1 PVYQPTCFGTN
12 AAHIYNPRVL
22 SPIPCI
28 LLSCSIEVLRSR
40 RNLPSPLKW
49 NQSITLQLET
59 LCQRSPVNMATNE
72 DQNKAPVDQVEH
84 APAHQETA
92 THRRDAAAELLG
104 KSGASPEDRVVVT
117 PADNA
122 RVLRKIDLVILPL
135 MLFVYFLQGIDKSTL
150 AYASVFGLIEDT
162 RLVGDQYSW
171 LGSVVYLAQLVMQ
184 FPLAWLL
191 VKLPVGK
198 FTSCMVAFWGIT
210 LSCMAAAHN
219 FGGLLAAR
227 LFLGAFESSVA
238 PAFVGITQMWW
249 RRREQTLRISYWY
262 AMNGFTNMF
271 GSLITY
277 GLGHIS
283 SPLKEYQIIFIFFG
297 IITVVFSVIMF
308 LYMPDSPVEAKFL
321 NDHDKLIAIE
331 RLRMNQQG
339 VMSREWRWDHFRESM
354 LDIKTWCWFSLVF
367 SISIPSG
374 GISTFGPLIIKSFGF
389 DSFQTIL
396 FNIPFGFVQ
405 LVATVG
411 GSWIATKIHKKG
423 PVIAGLC
430 VPPIAGCVM
439 LMVLPTSGQQAARLV
454 GYYLISVYPGI
465 TPLIYSWS
473 AANTAGDTKRKC
485 TSAVLFI
492 GQSVGN
498 VVGPLLYKP
507 AEAPRYTRGLTSNL
521 VLYCVIVVLV
531 VLVSLYLAFLNRSHS
546 KRRVAMGKSAVIIDT
561 SLFSA
566 AEAEKAKQEQ
576 AAQIAG
582 DNGHE
587 MAAAGEEQ
595 AEENVGARAFDNLT
609 DLENEEFVFVF

>member
-1 PVYQPTCFGTN
+1 MAFLT
-12 AAHIYNPRVL
+12 RL
-22 SPIPCI
+22 SIPQFSWTSWTRPNSELEP
-28 LLSCSIEVLRSR
+28 LLHEETSGHSR
-40 RNLPSPLKW
+40 DYDDDDDTG
-49 NQSITLQLET
+49 I
-59 LCQRSPVNMATNE
+59 MATND
-72 DQNKAPVDQVEH
+72 DQNKPPVDQVEN
-84 APAHQETA
+84 ARPADA
-92 THRRDAAAELLG
+92 NHRRDAAADLLG
-104 KSGASPEDRVVVT
+104 KSGTSPEHRVVVT
-117 PADNA
+117 AEDDKN
-122 RVLRKIDLVILPL
+122 VLRRIDLVILPL

-150 AYASVFGLIEDT
+150 AYASVFGLIKDT
-162 RLVGDQYSW
+162 NLVGDQYSW

-191 VKLPVGK
+191 VKLPIGK
-198 FTSCMVAFWGIT
+198 FTSCMVAFWGVT

-227 LFLGAFESSVA
+227 AFLGAFESSVA
-238 PAFVGITQMWW
+238 PAFVAITQMWW

-283 SPLKEYQIIFIFFG
+283 SPLKEYQIIFMFFG
-297 IITVVFSVIMF
+297 IITVVFSFVMF
-308 LYMPDSPVEAKFL
+308 LFMPDSPVEAKFL
-321 NDHDKLIAIE
+321 NDHQKVIAIE

-339 VMSREWRWDHFRESM
+339 VMSREWRWDHLWES
-354 LDIKTWCWFSLVF
+354 LKDVKTWIWFSLVF

-374 GISTFGPLIIKSFGF
+374 GISTFGPLIVQSFGF

-405 LVATVG
+405 LVSTVG
-411 GSWIATKIHKKG
+411 GSWIATKFHKKG
-423 PVIAGLC
+423 PVIVGLC
-430 VPPIAGCVM
+430 IPPIIGCVM
-439 LMVLPTSGQQAARLV
+439 LMVLPNSASKRAARLV

-485 TSAVLFI
+485 TSAALFI

-498 VVGPLLYKP
+498 VIGPLLYKP
-507 AEAPRYTRGLTSNL
+507 SEAPKYTRGLTSNL
-521 VLYCVIVVLV
+521 ALYCVIIVLV
-531 VLVSLYLAFLNRSHS
+531 GLASVYLAWLNKSHS

-566 AEAEKAKQEQ
+566 EEAERMQQ
-576 AAQIAG
+576 AGQPAG
-582 DNGHE
+582 GDGHE
-587 MAAAGEEQ
+587 MAAPGEDGAGD
-595 AEENVGARAFDNLT
+595 VGARAFDNLT
-609 DLENEEFVFVF
+609 DLQNEEFVFVF

>member
-1 PVYQPTCFGTN
+1 M
-12 AAHIYNPRVL
+12 A
-22 SPIPCI
+22 
-28 LLSCSIEVLRSR
+28 
-40 RNLPSPLKW
+40 
-49 NQSITLQLET
+49 
-59 LCQRSPVNMATNE
+59 ATND

-84 APAHQETA
+84 VQPANA
-92 THRRDAAAELLG
+92 NHRRDAAAELLG
-104 KSGASPEDRVVVT
+104 KSGSSPEHRIVVT
-117 PADNA
+117 ADDNK
-122 RVLRKIDLVILPL
+122 RVLRRIDMVILPL

-162 RLVGDQYSW
+162 GLVGDQYSW

-191 VKLPVGK
+191 VKLPIGK
-198 FTSCMVAFWGIT
+198 FTSCMVAFWGVT

-219 FGGLLAAR
+219 FGGLLTAR
-227 LFLGAFESSVA
+227 FFLGAFEASVA
-238 PAFVGITQMWW
+238 PSFVAITQMWW

-283 SPLKEYQIIFIFFG
+283 SKLKEYQVQPSIRHTYIIRANSKHKIIFLFFG
-297 IITVVFSVIMF
+297 VITVAFSIVMF

-321 NDHDKLIAIE
+321 NDHDKVIAVE

-339 VMSREWRWDHFRESM
+339 VMSREWRWDHLWES
-354 LDIKTWCWFSLVF
+354 LRDPKTWIWFALIF

-374 GISTFGPLIIKSFGF
+374 GISTFGPLIVKSFGF

-396 FNIPFGFVQ
+396 FNIPFGAVQ
-405 LVATVG
+405 LIATVG
-411 GSWIATKIHKKG
+411 GSWVATKIHKKG
-423 PVIAGLC
+423 PVIAALC

-439 LMVLPTSGQQAARLV
+439 LMVLPNTTGQRAARLA

-465 TPLIYSWS
+465 SPLIYSWS

-485 TSAVLFI
+485 TSATLFI

-507 AEAPRYTRGLTSNL
+507 SEAPKYSRGLSSNL
-521 VLYCVIVVLV
+521 ALYCVIILLV
-531 VLVSLYLAFLNRSHS
+531 ALASVYLAFLNKSHS

-566 AEAEKAKQEQ
+566 EEAERMRQ
-576 AAQIAG
+576 AGQPAG
-582 DNGHE
+582 SDGHE
-587 MAAAGEEQ
+587 MAAPGEDAQ
-595 AEENVGARAFDNLT
+595 VDVGARAFDNLT
-609 DLENEEFVFVF
+609 DLQNEEFVFVF

>member
-1 PVYQPTCFGTN
+1 
-12 AAHIYNPRVL
+12 
-22 SPIPCI
+22 
-28 LLSCSIEVLRSR
+28 
-40 RNLPSPLKW
+40 
-49 NQSITLQLET
+49 
-59 LCQRSPVNMATNE
+59 MATNE

-84 APAHQETA
+84 VPAHQETT

-104 KSGASPEDRVVVT
+104 KSGASPEDRVVVM

-162 RLVGDQYSW
+162 GLVGDQYSW

-191 VKLPVGK
+191 VKLPVSK
-198 FTSCMVAFWGIT
+198 FTSYM
-210 LSCMAAAHN
+210 
-219 FGGLLAAR
+219 
-227 LFLGAFESSVA
+227 
-238 PAFVGITQMWW
+238 
-249 RRREQTLRISYWY
+249 Y

-297 IITVVFSVIMF
+297 IITVVFSIIMF

-339 VMSREWRWDHFRESM
+339 VMSREWRWDHFKESIG
-354 LDIKTWCWFSLVF
+354 DIKTWCWFSLIF

-430 VPPIAGCVM
+430 IPPIAGCVM
-439 LMVLPTSGQQAARLV
+439 LMVLPTSGQQAARLA
-454 GYYLISVYPGI
+454 GYYLISIYPGI

-473 AANTAGDTKRKC
+473 ATNTAGDTKRKC

-492 GQSVGN
+492 GQSVSN
-498 VVGPLLYKP
+498 VVGPLLYKS
-507 AEAPRYTRGLTSNL
+507 AKAPRYTRGLTSNL
-521 VLYCVIVVLV
+521 VLYYVIVVLV
-531 VLVSLYLAFLNRSHS
+531 VLISLYLAFLNRSHS
-546 KRRVAMGKSAVIIDT
+546 KRRVAIGKSAIIIDT
-561 SLFSA
+561 SLFSTA
-566 AEAEKAKQEQ
+566 KAEKAKREQ
-576 AAQIAG
+576 AAQAAR
-582 DNGHE
+582 DNRHK
-587 MAAAGEEQ
+587 MATAGEEQ
-595 AEENVGARAFDNLT
+595 AKENVGARAFDNLT

>member
-1 PVYQPTCFGTN
+1 MP
-12 AAHIYNPRVL
+12 AA
-22 SPIPCI
+22 
-28 LLSCSIEVLRSR
+28 
-40 RNLPSPLKW
+40 
-49 NQSITLQLET
+49 
-59 LCQRSPVNMATNE
+59 E
-72 DQNKAPVDQVEH
+72 DPNKTPVDQVEH
-84 APAHQETA
+84 APAHPA
-92 THRRDAAAELLG
+92 NHRRDAAAELLG
-104 KSGASPEDRVVVT
+104 KSGASPEDRVAVT
-117 PADNA
+117 PADDA
-122 RVLRKIDLVILPL
+122 RVLRRIDLVILPL

-150 AYASVFGLIEDT
+150 AYASVFGLIRDT
-162 RLVGDQYSW
+162 GLVGDQYSW

-191 VKLPVGK
+191 VKLPIGK
-198 FTSCMVAFWGIT
+198 FTSAMVAFWGIT

-227 LFLGAFESSVA
+227 FFLGVFEASVA
-238 PAFVGITQMWW
+238 PSFVAITQMWW

-283 SPLKEYQIIFIFFG
+283 SPLKEYQIIFMFFG
-297 IITVVFSVIMF
+297 IITVVFSAVMF

-339 VMSREWRWDHFRESM
+339 VMSREWRWDHLKESL
-354 LDIKTWCWFSLVF
+354 LDIKTWFWFALVF

-374 GISTFGPLIIKSFGF
+374 GISTFGPLIVKSFGF

-405 LVATVG
+405 LVSTVG

-430 VPPIAGCVM
+430 IPPIAGCVM
-439 LMVLPTSGQQAARLV
+439 LMVLPTAGQQAARLT

-485 TSAVLFI
+485 TSAFLFV

-498 VVGPLLYKP
+498 VIGPLLYKP

-521 VLYCVIVVLV
+521 ALYCVIVVLV
-531 VLVSLYLAFLNRSHS
+531 AATSLYLAFLNRSHS
-546 KRRVAMGKSAVIIDT
+546 RRRVAMGKSAVILDT
-561 SLFSA
+561 SLYSA
-566 AEAEKAKQEQ
+566 VEAEKMQRDQ
-576 AAQIAG
+576 AAAAAG
-582 DNGHE
+582 RQAGEEGHE
-587 MAAAGEEQ
+587 MAVAGEENAQ
-595 AEENVGARAFDNLT
+595 EDVGARAFDNLT

>member
-1 PVYQPTCFGTN
+1 
-12 AAHIYNPRVL
+12 
-22 SPIPCI
+22 
-28 LLSCSIEVLRSR
+28 
-40 RNLPSPLKW
+40 
-49 NQSITLQLET
+49 
-59 LCQRSPVNMATNE
+59 MATNE

-84 APAHQETA
+84 APAHQETT

-122 RVLRKIDLVILPL
+122 RVLRKIKLVILPL

-150 AYASVFGLIEDT
+150 AYASIFGLIEDT
-162 RLVGDQYSW
+162 GLVGDQYSW

-191 VKLPVGK
+191 VKWPVGK

-210 LSCMAAAHN
+210 LSCMAAAAHN
-219 FGGLLAAR
+219 FGGLLTAR

-297 IITVVFSVIMF
+297 IITVVFSIIMF

-339 VMSREWRWDHFRESM
+339 VMSREWRWDHFKESI

-367 SISIPSG
+367 SIS
-374 GISTFGPLIIKSFGF
+374 
-389 DSFQTIL
+389 
-396 FNIPFGFVQ
+396 
-405 LVATVG
+405 
-411 GSWIATKIHKKG
+411 
-423 PVIAGLC
+423 
-430 VPPIAGCVM
+430 
-439 LMVLPTSGQQAARLV
+439 
-454 GYYLISVYPGI
+454 
-465 TPLIYSWS
+465 
-473 AANTAGDTKRKC
+473 
-485 TSAVLFI
+485 
-492 GQSVGN
+492 
-498 VVGPLLYKP
+498 
-507 AEAPRYTRGLTSNL
+507 
-521 VLYCVIVVLV
+521 
-531 VLVSLYLAFLNRSHS
+531 
-546 KRRVAMGKSAVIIDT
+546 
-561 SLFSA
+561 
-566 AEAEKAKQEQ
+566 
-576 AAQIAG
+576 
-582 DNGHE
+582 
-587 MAAAGEEQ
+587 
-595 AEENVGARAFDNLT
+595 
-609 DLENEEFVFVF
+609 

>member
-1 PVYQPTCFGTN
+1 
-12 AAHIYNPRVL
+12 
-22 SPIPCI
+22 
-28 LLSCSIEVLRSR
+28 
-40 RNLPSPLKW
+40 
-49 NQSITLQLET
+49 
-59 LCQRSPVNMATNE
+59 MATTE
-72 DQNKAPVDQVEH
+72 DTSKTPVDQVEH
-84 APAHQETA
+84 APVQPA
-92 THRRDAAAELLG
+92 HRRDAAAELLG

-122 RVLRKIDLVILPL
+122 RVLRRIDMVILPL

-150 AYASVFGLIEDT
+150 AYASVFGLIQDT
-162 RLVGDQYSW
+162 NLVGDQYSW

-191 VKLPVGK
+191 VKLPIGK
-198 FTSCMVAFWGIT
+198 FTSCMVAFWGVT

-219 FGGLLAAR
+219 FGGLMAAR
-227 LFLGAFESSVA
+227 FFLGAFEASVA
-238 PAFVGITQMWW
+238 PSFVAITQMWW

-283 SPLKEYQIIFIFFG
+283 SSLKEYQIIFMFFG
-297 IITVVFSVIMF
+297 IITVVFSIVMF
-308 LYMPDSPVEAKFL
+308 IYMPDSPVEARFL
-321 NDHDKLIAIE
+321 DDHDKVIAIE

-339 VMSREWRWDHFRESM
+339 VMSREWRWDHLKESL
-354 LDIKTWCWFSLVF
+354 LDLKTWCWFFLVF

-374 GISTFGPLIIKSFGF
+374 GISTFGPLIVKSFGF
-389 DSFQTIL
+389 NSFQTIL

-405 LVATVG
+405 LVSTVG
-411 GSWIATKIHKKG
+411 GSWIATRIHKKG

-430 VPPIAGCVM
+430 VPPIIGCVM
-439 LMVLPTSGQQAARLV
+439 LMVLPTHGSKAARLI

-485 TSAVLFI
+485 TSGFLFV

-498 VVGPLLYKP
+498 IIGPLLYKP
-507 AEAPRYTRGLTSNL
+507 SESPKYTRGLTSNL
-521 VLYCVIVVLV
+521 ALYCVIVVLV
-531 VLVSLYLAFLNRSHS
+531 ITTSLYLAFLNRSHS

-561 SLFSA
+561 SLLSS
-566 AEAEKAKQEQ
+566 AEAEKMKQEQ
-576 AAQIAG
+576 AAGQAG
-582 DNGHE
+582 DAGHE
-587 MAAAGEEQ
+587 MAASGEE
-595 AEENVGARAFDNLT
+595 NVPDDVGARAFDNLT
-609 DLENEEFVFVF
+609 DLENEEFCFVF

>member
-1 PVYQPTCFGTN
+1 MS
-12 AAHIYNPRVL
+12 AAENP
-22 SPIPCI
+22 
-28 LLSCSIEVLRSR
+28 
-40 RNLPSPLKW
+40 
-49 NQSITLQLET
+49 
-59 LCQRSPVNMATNE
+59 
-72 DQNKAPVDQVEH
+72 NKTPVDQVEH
-84 APAHQETA
+84 APAHPA
-92 THRRDAAAELLG
+92 NHRRDAAAELLG
-104 KSGASPEDRVVVT
+104 KSGASPEDRVAVT
-117 PADNA
+117 PADDA
-122 RVLRKIDLVILPL
+122 RVLRRIDLVILPL

-150 AYASVFGLIEDT
+150 AYASVFGLIRDT
-162 RLVGDQYSW
+162 GLVGHQYGW

-191 VKLPVGK
+191 VKLPIGK
-198 FTSCMVAFWGIT
+198 FTSAMVAFWGVT

-227 LFLGAFESSVA
+227 FFLGVFETSVA
-238 PAFVGITQMWW
+238 PSFVAITQMWW

-283 SPLKEYQIIFIFFG
+283 SPLKEYQIIFMFFG
-297 IITVVFSVIMF
+297 IITVVFSAVMF

-339 VMSREWRWDHFRESM
+339 VMSREWRWDHLKESL
-354 LDIKTWCWFSLVF
+354 LDIKTWFWFALVF

-374 GISTFGPLIIKSFGF
+374 GISTFGPLIVKSFGF
-389 DSFQTIL
+389 DSFQAIL

-405 LVATVG
+405 LVSTVG
-411 GSWIATKIHKKG
+411 GSWIATRIHKKG

-430 VPPIAGCVM
+430 IPPIAGCVM
-439 LMVLPTSGQQAARLV
+439 LMVLPTAGQQAARLT

-485 TSAVLFI
+485 TSAFLFV

-521 VLYCVIVVLV
+521 ALYCVIVVLV
-531 VLVSLYLAFLNRSHS
+531 AATSLYIAFLNRSHS
-546 KRRVAMGKSAVIIDT
+546 RRRVAMGKSAVILDT
-561 SLFSA
+561 SLYSA
-566 AEAEKAKQEQ
+566 VKTEKMQRDQ
-576 AAQIAG
+576 AAAAGRRAG
-582 DNGHE
+582 DEGDE
-587 MAAAGEEQ
+587 MAAAGEGNAQED
-595 AEENVGARAFDNLT
+595 VGARAFDNLT

>member
-1 PVYQPTCFGTN
+1 
-12 AAHIYNPRVL
+12 
-22 SPIPCI
+22 
-28 LLSCSIEVLRSR
+28 
-40 RNLPSPLKW
+40 
-49 NQSITLQLET
+49 
-59 LCQRSPVNMATNE
+59 MATTE
-72 DQNKAPVDQVEH
+72 EANKTPVDQVEH
-84 APAHQETA
+84 APPQPPSNN
-92 THRRDAAAELLG
+92 HRRDAAADLLG

-117 PADNA
+117 PADNS
-122 RVLRKIDLVILPL
+122 RVLRRIDLIILPL

-162 RLVGDQYSW
+162 NLVGDQYSW

-191 VKLPVGK
+191 VKLPIGK
-198 FTSCMVAFWGIT
+198 FTSCMVAFWGVT

-219 FGGLLAAR
+219 FGGLLSAR
-227 LFLGAFESSVA
+227 FFLGAFEASVA
-238 PAFVGITQMWW
+238 PSFVAITQMWW

-283 SPLKEYQIIFIFFG
+283 SPLKEYQIIFLFFG
-297 IITVVFSVIMF
+297 IITVVFSVVMF

-339 VMSREWRWDHFRESM
+339 VMSREWRWDHLKESM
-354 LDIKTWCWFSLVF
+354 LDIKTWFWFSLVF
-367 SISIPSG
+367 AISIPSG
-374 GISTFGPLIIKSFGF
+374 GISTFGPLIVKSFGF

-405 LVATVG
+405 LVSTVG

-430 VPPIAGCVM
+430 VPPIVGCVM
-439 LMVLPTSGQQAARLV
+439 LMVLPNTAGRRAARLG

-485 TSAVLFI
+485 TSAALFV

-507 AEAPRYTRGLTSNL
+507 AEAPKYTRGLTSNL
-521 VLYCVIVVLV
+521 VLYCVIVMLV
-531 VLVSLYLAFLNRSHS
+531 VATSLYLAFLNRSHS

-566 AEAEKAKQEQ
+566 EEAEKMKQAGQ
-576 AAQIAG
+576 STG

-587 MAAAGEEQ
+587 LTTSGEENVQ
-595 AEENVGARAFDNLT
+595 DNVGARAFDNLT

>member
-1 PVYQPTCFGTN
+1 
-12 AAHIYNPRVL
+12 
-22 SPIPCI
+22 
-28 LLSCSIEVLRSR
+28 
-40 RNLPSPLKW
+40 
-49 NQSITLQLET
+49 
-59 LCQRSPVNMATNE
+59 MATNE
-72 DQNKAPVDQVEH
+72 DQNKAPVDQVEQ
-84 APAHQETA
+84 APAHQETT

-104 KSGASPEDRVVVT
+104 KSGASREDRVVVT

-162 RLVGDQYSW
+162 GLVRDQYSW

-198 FTSCMVAFWGIT
+198 FTSCMVP
-210 LSCMAAAHN
+210 
-219 FGGLLAAR
+219 FGASPCLAWR
-227 LFLGAFESSVA
+227 QRTIL
-238 PAFVGITQMWW
+238 MWW
-249 RRREQTLRISYWY
+249 WRREQTLRISYWY

-297 IITVVFSVIMF
+297 IITVVFSIIMF
-308 LYMPDSPVEAKFL
+308 LHMPDSPVEARFL

-339 VMSREWRWDHFRESM
+339 VVSREWRWDHFKESI

-430 VPPIAGCVM
+430 IPTIAGCVM

-465 TPLIYSWS
+465 TPLVYSWS
-473 AANTAGDTKRKC
+473 AANTAGDTKRKG

-492 GQSVGN
+492 GESVGN

-507 AEAPRYTRGLTSNL
+507 AEAPWYTRGLTSNF
-521 VLYCVIVVLV
+521 VLYCVIVILV

-566 AEAEKAKQEQ
+566 AEAEKAKQQQ
-576 AAQIAG
+576 AAQAVG

-609 DLENEEFVFVF
+609 DLENEEFVFVFKQLVCRKTFWYRRNDTICTKGMLSQQVDHFQ

>member
-1 PVYQPTCFGTN
+1 
-12 AAHIYNPRVL
+12 
-22 SPIPCI
+22 
-28 LLSCSIEVLRSR
+28 
-40 RNLPSPLKW
+40 
-49 NQSITLQLET
+49 
-59 LCQRSPVNMATNE
+59 MATTTE
-72 DQNKAPVDQVEH
+72 DTSKTPVDQVEH
-84 APAHQETA
+84 APVQPA
-92 THRRDAAAELLG
+92 HRRDAAAELLG
-104 KSGASPEDRVVVT
+104 KAGASPEDRVVVT

-122 RVLRKIDLVILPL
+122 RVLRRIDMVILPL

-150 AYASVFGLIEDT
+150 AYASVFGLIQDT
-162 RLVGDQYSW
+162 NLVGDQYSW

-191 VKLPVGK
+191 VKLPIGK
-198 FTSCMVAFWGIT
+198 FTSCMVAFWGVT

-219 FGGLLAAR
+219 FGGLMTAR
-227 LFLGAFESSVA
+227 FFLGAFEASVA
-238 PAFVGITQMWW
+238 PSFVAITQMWW

-283 SPLKEYQIIFIFFG
+283 SPLKEYQIIFMFFG
-297 IITVVFSVIMF
+297 IITVVFSVVMF
-308 LYMPDSPVEAKFL
+308 IFMPDSPVEAKFL
-321 NDHDKLIAIE
+321 KEHDKLIAIE

-339 VMSREWRWDHFRESM
+339 VMSREWRWDHLKESL
-354 LDIKTWCWFSLVF
+354 LDVKTWCWFFLVF

-374 GISTFGPLIIKSFGF
+374 GISTFGPLIVKSFGF

-405 LVATVG
+405 LVSTVG

-430 VPPIAGCVM
+430 VPPIVGCVV
-439 LMVLPTSGQQAARLV
+439 LLVLPTTGQKAARLI

-485 TSAVLFI
+485 TSAFLFV

-498 VVGPLLYKP
+498 IVGPLLYKP
-507 AEAPRYTRGLTSNL
+507 SESPKYTRGLTSNL
-521 VLYCVIVVLV
+521 ALYCVIVVLV
-531 VLVSLYLAFLNRSHS
+531 ITTSLYLAFLNRSHS
-546 KRRVAMGKSAVIIDT
+546 KRRVAMGKSAVIVDT
-561 SLFSA
+561 SLLSA
-566 AEAEKAKQEQ
+566 AEAEKMKQDQ
-576 AAQIAG
+576 AASKTGEA
-582 DNGHE
+582 GHE
-587 MAAAGEEQ
+587 MGASGEEPVP
-595 AEENVGARAFDNLT
+595 EDVGARAFDDLT
-609 DLENEEFVFVF
+609 DLENEEFCFVF

>member
-1 PVYQPTCFGTN
+1 MSTSISRPSVPRFFSHLARPAPELEPLLQTDDDGT
-12 AAHIYNPRVL
+12 
-22 SPIPCI
+22 
-28 LLSCSIEVLRSR
+28 
-40 RNLPSPLKW
+40 
-49 NQSITLQLET
+49 
-59 LCQRSPVNMATNE
+59 MATT
-72 DQNKAPVDQVEH
+72 DDSNKPPVDQVEH
-84 APAHQETA
+84 AQPPNPN
-92 THRRDAAAELLG
+92 HRRDAAAELLG
-104 KSGASPEDRVVVT
+104 KSGTSPEHRVVVT
-117 PADNA
+117 ADDDK
-122 RVLRKIDLVILPL
+122 RVLRKIDMVILPL

-162 RLVGDQYSW
+162 GLVGDQYSW

-184 FPLAWLL
+184 FPLAWAL
-191 VKLPVGK
+191 VKLPIGK
-198 FTSCMVAFWGIT
+198 FTSCMVAFWGVT

-227 LFLGAFESSVA
+227 FFLGTFEASVA
-238 PAFVGITQMWW
+238 PSFVAITQMWW

-283 SPLKEYQIIFIFFG
+283 SKLKEYQIIFLFFG
-297 IITVVFSVIMF
+297 VITVAFSVLMF
-308 LYMPDSPVEAKFL
+308 FYMPDSPVEAKFL
-321 NDHDKLIAIE
+321 NDHDKVIAVE

-339 VMSREWRWDHFRESM
+339 VMSREWRWDHLWES
-354 LDIKTWCWFSLVF
+354 LRDPKTWIWFALVF

-374 GISTFGPLIIKSFGF
+374 GISTFGPLIVKSFGF

-396 FNIPFGFVQ
+396 FNIPFGAVQ
-405 LVATVG
+405 LVSTVG

-430 VPPIAGCVM
+430 VPPIVGCVM
-439 LMVLPTSGQQAARLV
+439 LMVLPNSASKRAARLV

-485 TSAVLFI
+485 TSAALFV

-507 AEAPRYTRGLTSNL
+507 SEAPQYARGLRSNL
-521 VLYCVIVVLV
+521 ALYCLIIVMVGAT
-531 VLVSLYLAFLNRSHS
+531 SAYLAFLNKSHS

-566 AEAEKAKQEQ
+566 AEAERMQ
-576 AAQIAG
+576 AAGQLTGTG
-582 DNGHE
+582 DGQE
-587 MAAAGEEQ
+587 MAAAGDEGTT
-595 AEENVGARAFDNLT
+595 AGDVGARAFENLT
-609 DLENEEFVFVF
+609 DLQNEEFVFVF

>member
-1 PVYQPTCFGTN
+1 MPTT
-12 AAHIYNPRVL
+12 
-22 SPIPCI
+22 
-28 LLSCSIEVLRSR
+28 ED
-40 RNLPSPLKW
+40 PSK
-49 NQSITLQLET
+49 
-59 LCQRSPVNMATNE
+59 V
-72 DQNKAPVDQVEH
+72 PVDQVEH
-84 APAHQETA
+84 APVQPA

-122 RVLRKIDLVILPL
+122 RVLRRIDLVILPL

-150 AYASVFGLIEDT
+150 AYASVFGLIQDT
-162 RLVGDQYSW
+162 NLVGDQYSW

-191 VKLPVGK
+191 VKLPIGK
-198 FTSCMVAFWGIT
+198 FTSCMVAFWGVT

-219 FGGLLAAR
+219 FGGLLTAR
-227 LFLGAFESSVA
+227 FFLGAFEASVA
-238 PAFVGITQMWW
+238 PSFVAITQMWW

-283 SPLKEYQIIFIFFG
+283 SPLKEYQVCLSSLPCWIHPDIKQIIFMFFG
-297 IITVVFSVIMF
+297 IITVVFSVVMF

-339 VMSREWRWDHFRESM
+339 VMSREWRWDHLKESL
-354 LDIKTWCWFSLVF
+354 LDIKTWCWFFLVF

-374 GISTFGPLIIKSFGF
+374 GISTFGPLIVKSFGF

-405 LVATVG
+405 LVSTVG

-430 VPPIAGCVM
+430 VPPIVGCVM
-439 LMVLPTSGQQAARLV
+439 LMVLPTTGQQAARLV

-485 TSAVLFI
+485 TSAFLFV

-521 VLYCVIVVLV
+521 ALYCVIVVLV
-531 VLVSLYLAFLNRSHS
+531 VATSLYLVFLNRSHS
-546 KRRVAMGKSAVIIDT
+546 KRRVAMGKSAVIVDT

-566 AEAEKAKQEQ
+566 AEAEKMKQDQ
-576 AAQIAG
+576 AASRTAG
-582 DNGHE
+582 DNEHE
-587 MAAAGEEQ
+587 MTTPG
-595 AEENVGARAFDNLT
+595 EENVQEDIGARAFDNLT

>member
-1 PVYQPTCFGTN
+1 MP
-12 AAHIYNPRVL
+12 AA
-22 SPIPCI
+22 
-28 LLSCSIEVLRSR
+28 
-40 RNLPSPLKW
+40 
-49 NQSITLQLET
+49 
-59 LCQRSPVNMATNE
+59 E
-72 DQNKAPVDQVEH
+72 DPNKTPVDQVEH
-84 APAHQETA
+84 APAHPA
-92 THRRDAAAELLG
+92 NHRRDAAAELLG
-104 KSGASPEDRVVVT
+104 KSGASPEDRVAVT
-117 PADNA
+117 PADDA
-122 RVLRKIDLVILPL
+122 RVLRRIDLVILPL

-150 AYASVFGLIEDT
+150 AYASVFGLIRDT
-162 RLVGDQYSW
+162 GLVGDQYSW

-191 VKLPVGK
+191 VKLPIGK
-198 FTSCMVAFWGIT
+198 FTSAMVAFWGIT

-227 LFLGAFESSVA
+227 FFLGVFEASVA
-238 PAFVGITQMWW
+238 PSFVAITQMWW

-283 SPLKEYQIIFIFFG
+283 SPLKEYQIIFMFFG
-297 IITVVFSVIMF
+297 IITVVFSAVMF

-339 VMSREWRWDHFRESM
+339 VMSREWRWDHLKESL
-354 LDIKTWCWFSLVF
+354 LDIKTWFWFALVF

-374 GISTFGPLIIKSFGF
+374 GISTFGPLIVKSFGF

-405 LVATVG
+405 LVSTVG

-430 VPPIAGCVM
+430 IPPIAGCVM
-439 LMVLPTSGQQAARLV
+439 LMVLPTAGQQAARLT

-485 TSAVLFI
+485 TSAFLFV

-498 VVGPLLYKP
+498 VIGPLLYKP

-521 VLYCVIVVLV
+521 ALYCVIVVLV
-531 VLVSLYLAFLNRSHS
+531 AATSLYLAFLNRSHS
-546 KRRVAMGKSAVIIDT
+546 RRRVAMGKSAVILDT
-561 SLFSA
+561 SLYSA
-566 AEAEKAKQEQ
+566 VEAEKMQRDQ
-576 AAQIAG
+576 AAAAAG
-582 DNGHE
+582 RQAGEEGHE
-587 MAAAGEEQ
+587 MAAAGEENAQ
-595 AEENVGARAFDNLT
+595 EDVGARAFDNLT

>member
-1 PVYQPTCFGTN
+1 
-12 AAHIYNPRVL
+12 
-22 SPIPCI
+22 
-28 LLSCSIEVLRSR
+28 
-40 RNLPSPLKW
+40 
-49 NQSITLQLET
+49 
-59 LCQRSPVNMATNE
+59 
-72 DQNKAPVDQVEH
+72 
-84 APAHQETA
+84 
-92 THRRDAAAELLG
+92 
-104 KSGASPEDRVVVT
+104 
-117 PADNA
+117 
-122 RVLRKIDLVILPL
+122 
-135 MLFVYFLQGIDKSTL
+135 
-150 AYASVFGLIEDT
+150 
-162 RLVGDQYSW
+162 
-171 LGSVVYLAQLVMQ
+171 
-184 FPLAWLL
+184 
-191 VKLPVGK
+191 
-198 FTSCMVAFWGIT
+198 
-210 LSCMAAAHN
+210 MAAAHN

-227 LFLGAFESSVA
+227 FFLGVFEASVA
-238 PAFVGITQMWW
+238 PSFVAITQMWW

-283 SPLKEYQIIFIFFG
+283 SPLKEYQIIFMFFG
-297 IITVVFSVIMF
+297 IITVVFSAVMF

-339 VMSREWRWDHFRESM
+339 VMSREWRWDHLKESL
-354 LDIKTWCWFSLVF
+354 LDIKTWFWFALVF

-374 GISTFGPLIIKSFGF
+374 GISTFGPLIVKSFGF

-405 LVATVG
+405 LVSTVG

-430 VPPIAGCVM
+430 IPPIAGCVM
-439 LMVLPTSGQQAARLV
+439 LMVLPTAGQQAARLT

-485 TSAVLFI
+485 TSAFLFV

-498 VVGPLLYKP
+498 VIGPLLYKP

-521 VLYCVIVVLV
+521 ALYCVIVVLV
-531 VLVSLYLAFLNRSHS
+531 AATSLYLAFLNRSHS
-546 KRRVAMGKSAVIIDT
+546 RRRVAMGKSAVILDT
-561 SLFSA
+561 SLYSA
-566 AEAEKAKQEQ
+566 VEAEKMQRDQ
-576 AAQIAG
+576 AAAAAG
-582 DNGHE
+582 RQAGEEGHE
-587 MAAAGEEQ
+587 MAAAGEENAQ
-595 AEENVGARAFDNLT
+595 EDVGARAFDNLT

>member
-1 PVYQPTCFGTN
+1 MPTT
-12 AAHIYNPRVL
+12 
-22 SPIPCI
+22 
-28 LLSCSIEVLRSR
+28 ED
-40 RNLPSPLKW
+40 PSK
-49 NQSITLQLET
+49 
-59 LCQRSPVNMATNE
+59 V
-72 DQNKAPVDQVEH
+72 PVDQVEH
-84 APAHQETA
+84 APVQPA

-122 RVLRKIDLVILPL
+122 RVLRRIDLVILPL

-150 AYASVFGLIEDT
+150 AYASVFGLIQDT
-162 RLVGDQYSW
+162 NLVGDQYSW

-191 VKLPVGK
+191 VKLPIGK
-198 FTSCMVAFWGIT
+198 FTSCMVAFWGVT

-219 FGGLLAAR
+219 FGGLLTAR
-227 LFLGAFESSVA
+227 FFLGAFEASVA
-238 PAFVGITQMWW
+238 PSFVAITQMWW
-249 RRREQTLRISYWY
+249 RRRHLSIISDVSQ
-262 AMNGFTNMF
+262 F

-283 SPLKEYQIIFIFFG
+283 SPLKEYQIIFMFFG
-297 IITVVFSVIMF
+297 IITVVFSVVMF

-339 VMSREWRWDHFRESM
+339 VMSREWRWDHLKESL
-354 LDIKTWCWFSLVF
+354 LDIKTWCWFFLVF

-374 GISTFGPLIIKSFGF
+374 GISTFGPLIVKSFGF

-405 LVATVG
+405 LVSTVG

-430 VPPIAGCVM
+430 VPPIVGCVM
-439 LMVLPTSGQQAARLV
+439 LMVLPTTGQQAARLV

-485 TSAVLFI
+485 TSAFLFV

-521 VLYCVIVVLV
+521 ALYCVIVVLV
-531 VLVSLYLAFLNRSHS
+531 VATSLYLVFLNRSHS
-546 KRRVAMGKSAVIIDT
+546 KRRVAMGKSAVIVDT

-566 AEAEKAKQEQ
+566 AEAEKMKQDQ
-576 AAQIAG
+576 AASRTAG
-582 DNGHE
+582 DNEHE
-587 MAAAGEEQ
+587 MTTPG
-595 AEENVGARAFDNLT
+595 EENVQEDIGARAFDNLT